1 MRHPKGFPAKLA
13 RLRANAEMTQK
24 DLAKVSGISVPQIGR
39 YETGLSMPRMTA
51 LVKLSKALGVTVEQL
66 QDFDDEPESVSI
78 ILEEQDGVELPMTI
92 QKTAMDK
99 LQQLS
104 DDTGQPLEEVIS
116 GALLWGLKMIKE
128 NPEMADDFRKRIAA
142 SKKKDSSGG

>member
-1 MRHPKGFPAKLA
+1 MHHPKGFPSKLA

-24 DLAKVSGISVPQIGR
+24 DLAKASGISVPQIGR
-39 YETGLSMPRMTA
+39 YETGLSAPRMTA

-99 LQQLS
+99 LLQLS
-104 DDTGQPLEEVIS
+104 SDTGQPLEEVIS

-128 NPEMADDFRKRIAA
+128 NPEMAEDFRKRIAA
-142 SKKKDSSGG
+142 RKKKDASGA

>member
-1 MRHPKGFPAKLA
+1 
-13 RLRANAEMTQK
+13 
-24 DLAKVSGISVPQIGR
+24 
-39 YETGLSMPRMTA
+39 
-51 LVKLSKALGVTVEQL
+51 
-66 QDFDDEPESVSI
+66 
-78 ILEEQDGVELPMTI
+78 MTI
-92 QKTAMDK
+92 QKTAIDK